1 MNFKSKGLFI
11 AILILIA
18 MLAICHISNYIY
30 SKQYKNKNKI
40 NNSFSNLPLSMLIV
54 PVDTKYNKITY
65 EKQIDPSKCEN
76 INEAEIP
83 CSIIS
88 SCSSVTKTTVPIT
101 TQYEL
106 SESEWAVVYKAA
118 YEAAGLEVLSRTLDE
133 KKPKT
138 TNPNPTQKQTGQYW
152 P

>member
-18 MLAICHISNYIY
+18 MLLVCHISNYIY
-30 SKQYKNKNKI
+30 SKHYKKQ
-40 NNSFSNLPLSMLIV
+40 NSFSNLPLSMSNL
-54 PVDTKYNKITY
+54 PLATQYNQITY
-65 EKQIDPSKCEN
+65 DKPIDPSLCKN
-76 INEAEIP
+76 VNEAEIP

-88 SCSSVTKTTVPIT
+88 SCSSKNNVPIT
-101 TQYEL
+101 TPYEL

-118 YEAAGLEVLSRTLDE
+118 YETAGMEVLSRAIAE
-133 KKPKT
+133 KKPST
-138 TNPNPTQKQTGQYW
+138 TKPKPTTKLTGQYW

>member
-30 SKQYKNKNKI
+30 LKQYKNKNKNKI
-40 NNSFSNLPLSMLIV
+40 NNSFSNLPL
-54 PVDTKYNKITY
+54 DTKYNEITY
-65 EKQIDPSKCEN
+65 EKPIDPSICKN
-76 INEAEIP
+76 VNEAEIP

-88 SCSSVTKTTVPIT
+88 SCSTASKNTVPIT
-101 TQYEL
+101 TGYEL

-118 YEAAGLEVLSRTLDE
+118 YEAAGIEVLSRTLSE
-133 KKPKT
+133 LNPTT
-138 TNPNPTQKQTGQYW
+138 TNPNPVTTKQTGRYW